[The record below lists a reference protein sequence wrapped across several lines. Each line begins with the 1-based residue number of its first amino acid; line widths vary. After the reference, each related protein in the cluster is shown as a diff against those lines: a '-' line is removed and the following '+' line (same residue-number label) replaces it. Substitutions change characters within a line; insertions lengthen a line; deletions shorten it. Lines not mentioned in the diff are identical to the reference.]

1 MPLVTCNQ
9 IQHLNWDYTQD
20 GYTALN
26 IASGIDIWRIPISSN
41 LHLIEN
47 LKKILPKEEI
57 ERSLRYHQ
65 EKDRQQ
71 FLMSRIVLRFLLAAY
86 TKSEPESVVIGFGTN
101 KKPFLVSDKLPH
113 IHFNISHSHDL
124 ILMAFSGME
133 LGIDIE
139 WMDKSFSYQDL
150 LDQNFSKDEID
161 FIKINQETPSIFYL
175 LWTRKEAVLK
185 ATSSGLNSTLSSVPS
200 LDGAHSIPS
209 SYINSHENWKVS
221 SFQIE
226 ENYMASIAYNE
237 KIKNLRFK
245 QFNNFTIKEL
255 F

>member
-9 IQHLNWDYTQD
+9 IQHLNWDETQD
-20 GYTALN
+20 GYAALSMG
-26 IASGIDIWRIPISSN
+26 IGIDIWAIPVSEN

-47 LKKILPKEEI
+47 FKKILPKEEI

-71 FLMSRIVLRFLLAAY
+71 FLVNRIALRLLLATY

-139 WMDKSFSYQDL
+139 WIDKSFSYQDL
-150 LDQNFSKDEID
+150 LDQNFSKAEID
-161 FIKINQETPSIFYL
+161 FIKMDQDAPSNFYL

-185 ATSSGLNSTLSSVPS
+185 ATSSGLNDTLSLVPL
-200 LDGAHSIPS
+200 LDGAHSIPTN
-209 SYINSHENWKVS
+209 YINSDENWKVS
-221 SFQIE
+221 SFQIK

-237 KIKNLRFK
+237 KIKSLRVK
-245 QFNNFTIKEL
+245 QFNNVTIEKL